1 MSKLPLV
8 FVEKKTWE
16 SWISGFD
23 AWEQGELIGEDG
35 KDPTLIPRLPRAH
48 IKKTD
53 VAPTLGFQD
62 SDLVLLAKEIFENKV
77 CIKTNVACRDRLTL
91 AQWYKEKKLDRVIMN
106 ELMWKHRQYRLPC
119 KDTNW
124 VPYDDAAWEALY
136 KEKGFTLTIIMNIWK
151 DMMHY
156 TEGANWLAGRGNA
169 MSPSSDKTMNTD
181 KVL

>member
-16 SWISGFD
+16 SWISVFD
-23 AWEQGELIGEDG
+23 AWERGELIGEDG
-35 KDPTLIPRLPRAH
+35 KDPALIPRLPRAH
-48 IKKTD
+48 ITKTD
-53 VAPTLGFQD
+53 VAPTLGLRD

-77 CIKTNVACRDRLTL
+77 CIKTNVACRDHLTL

-124 VPYDDAAWEALY
+124 VPYDDAAWEALCE
-136 KEKGFTLTIIMNIWK
+136 EKGFTLTIVRNIWK

-156 TEGANWLAGRGNA
+156 TEGANWLAG
-169 MSPSSDKTMNTD
+169 
-181 KVL
+181 